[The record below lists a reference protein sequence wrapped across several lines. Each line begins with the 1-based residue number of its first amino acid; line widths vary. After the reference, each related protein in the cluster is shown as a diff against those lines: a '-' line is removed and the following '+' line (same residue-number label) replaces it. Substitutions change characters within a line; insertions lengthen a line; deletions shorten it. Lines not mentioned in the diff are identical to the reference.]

1 MGRKRT
7 SRHDLPPR
15 MHEKGGTYY
24 HVSTTTPRKWTSLGR
39 DKVLAM
45 RRWAELEGEA
55 APTRD
60 CTFNAVGMRYM
71 REVLPGKATRTQR
84 DNWKEFENLN
94 KVFGQVPL
102 DDIKP
107 HHVRQYLDV
116 RGKATET
123 RANREKALLSH
134 IFNHAREWGY
144 TEKNNPCAGVSGFK
158 EKGRDRYIEDE
169 EFLAVWEKAHFTV
182 QDAMDIAYRTGQ
194 RPADV
199 MKIKR
204 TDIRDGVLYIVQGK
218 TGAKV
223 PIQIKG
229 KLAEV
234 IERILARGHLIT
246 SVYLIQDEDGQP
258 LSATSLRSRFGKARK
273 LAGVD
278 FQFRDIRAKAA
289 SDSDDLGL
297 AQKLLGHKTRGMT
310 EHYTRTRKGELV
322 MPLEKEL

>member
-7 SRHDLPPR
+7 NRHDLPPR

-24 HVSTTTPRKWTSLGR
+24 HVSTTAPRKWTSLGR

-45 RRWAELEGEA
+45 RRWAELEGEV
-55 APTRD
+55 APSRD

-71 REVLPGKATRTQR
+71 REVVPGKATLTQR
-84 DNWKEFENLN
+84 DNWREFENLN
-94 KVFGQVPL
+94 KVFSQVPI

-116 RGKATET
+116 RGAKSET

-134 IFNHAREWGY
+134 LFNHARAWGY
-144 TEKNNPCAGVSGFK
+144 TEKTNPCAGVKGFK

-194 RPADV
+194 RPSDV
-199 MKIKR
+199 IKIKR
-204 TDIRDGVLYIVQGK
+204 ADIRAGVLYIVQGK

-223 PIQIKG
+223 PIEIKG

-234 IERILARGHLIT
+234 VERILARQHRITGLNLI
-246 SVYLIQDEDGQP
+246 LDEDGQP
-258 LSATSLRSRFGKARK
+258 LSMTALRSRFGKARR

-278 FQFRDIRAKAA
+278 FQFRDIRAKTAT
-289 SDSDDLGL
+289 DCGDLAR
-297 AQKLLGHKTRGMT
+297 AQKLLGHKNRLMT
-310 EHYTRTRKGELV
+310 ETYTRDRIGELV
-322 MPLEKEL
+322 SPLEKEL